1 MVVGSGDGVGVVE
14 GDGEG
19 VGDGDVEGVGL
30 CDTKEAGACVVRT
43 VKDTPWACSIVCVS
57 VFLFERID
65 A

>member
-43 VKDTPWACSIVCVS
+43 VKDTPFDTFALTPAPGACAVT
-57 VFLFERID
+57 
-65 A
+65 